1 MINRVTAPEGFVA
14 IRSGRALKLVDRLEF
29 SRANFTADKN
39 WDKGSPMPST
49 ENMKSFTSFIV
60 EAVSSQTVAKPD
72 PDRDE
77 ADMTVAFGRFNPP
90 TTGHERLLNKVK
102 QVAGKGNYEIY
113 PSRSN
118 DPDKNPLDPDTKI
131 GYMQQMFP
139 NHAKHIMNNP
149 KTKTIFDALKGAN
162 ERGAKSV
169 NIVVGQDRQKE
180 FENLANKYN
189 NKLYQF
195 DRIKVISAGD
205 RDPDGEGVSAMSA
218 SKLRKAAADDDFKT
232 FRSGIPRALKDDAA
246 RKLYD
251 TLRQGMKPKKKQQNE
266 MWRIAPKF
274 DWKNLR
280 ENYMNGNI
288 FRVGDVVENDNT
300 GLIGKI
306 IRTGAN
312 HIIAVTEDNMMFKS
326 WIKDITEKFTEVSGV
341 PANQRE
347 VGTDALRQYTQRLS
361 HNPIILNFI
370 INLGKNVRE
379 GNA

>member
-1 MINRVTAPEGFVA
+1 
-14 IRSGRALKLVDRLEF
+14 
-29 SRANFTADKN
+29 
-39 WDKGSPMPST
+39 
-49 ENMKSFTSFIV
+49 MKSFTTFIT
-60 EAVSSQTVAKPD
+60 EAISSQTVAKPNPSD
-72 PDRDE
+72 DE

-90 TTGHERLLNKVK
+90 TTGHERLMNKVK

-118 DPDKNPLDPDTKI
+118 DPAKNPLDPDTKI

-149 KTKTIFDALKGAN
+149 KTRTIFDALKGAN

-189 NKLYQF
+189 NNLYKF

-205 RDPDGEGVSAMSA
+205 RDPDGDGISAMSA
-218 SKLRKAAADDDFKT
+218 SKLRKAAADDDFDT
-232 FRSGIPRALKDDAA
+232 FRTGIPQSFEDDKARELYNAL
-246 RKLYD
+246 RK
-251 TLRQGMKPKKKQQNE
+251 GMNIKKQQNE

-274 DWKNLR
+274 DWRNLR
-280 ENYMNGNI
+280 ENYMNGNV
-288 FRVGDVVENDNT
+288 FQVGDTVENDNT

-326 WIKDITEKFTEVSGV
+326 WIKDITEKFTEISGV
-341 PANQRE
+341 PSDQRL
-347 VGTDALRQYTQRLS
+347 VGTDSHREYVQRLT
-361 HNPIILNFI
+361 HHPIILNFI
-370 INLGKNVRE
+370 NKSRKKRAKS
-379 GNA
+379 NA

>member
-1 MINRVTAPEGFVA
+1 
-14 IRSGRALKLVDRLEF
+14 
-29 SRANFTADKN
+29 
-39 WDKGSPMPST
+39 
-49 ENMKSFTSFIV
+49 MKSFTAFIV

-72 PDRDE
+72 PDKDE

-90 TTGHERLLNKVK
+90 TTGHEKLMNKVK

-139 NHAKHIMNNP
+139 QHAKHIVNNP
-149 KTKTIFDALKGAN
+149 KAKTIFDALKGAN

-169 NIVVGQDRQKE
+169 NIVVGQDRKTE

-232 FRSGIPRALKDDAA
+232 FRSGVPRALKDDAT
-246 RKLYD
+246 RQLFD

-288 FRVGDVVENDNT
+288 FLVGDLVENDNT

-312 HIIAVTEDNMMFKS
+312 HIIAVTEDNIMFK
-326 WIKDITEKFTEVSGV
+326 
-341 PANQRE
+341 
-347 VGTDALRQYTQRLS
+347 
-361 HNPIILNFI
+361 
-370 INLGKNVRE
+370 
-379 GNA
+379 

>member
-1 MINRVTAPEGFVA
+1 
-14 IRSGRALKLVDRLEF
+14 
-29 SRANFTADKN
+29 
-39 WDKGSPMPST
+39 
-49 ENMKSFTSFIV
+49 MKSFTRFIT
-60 EAVSSQTVAKPD
+60 EAISSQTVAKPNPND
-72 PDRDE
+72 DE

-90 TTGHERLLNKVK
+90 TTGHEKLLNKVK
-102 QVAGKGNYEIY
+102 QVAGRGNYEIY

-118 DPDKNPLDPDTKI
+118 DPDKNPLDPETKI

-139 NHAKHIMNNP
+139 QHAKHIMNND
-149 KTKTIFDALKGAN
+149 KTRTIFDALKGAN

-189 NKLYQF
+189 NKLYKF

-205 RDPDGEGVSAMSA
+205 RDPDGEGIGAMSA
-218 SKLRKAAADDDFKT
+218 SKLRKAAADDDYDT
-232 FRSGIPRALKDDAA
+232 FRTGIPKSLKDDAA

-251 TLRQGMKPKKKQQNE
+251 SLKQGMNTKKQQNE

-280 ENYMNGNI
+280 ENYMNGNV
-288 FRVGDVVENDNT
+288 FQVGDTVENDNT

-326 WIKDITEKFTEVSGV
+326 WIKDITEKFTEISGV
-341 PANQRE
+341 PSNQRE
-347 VGTDALRQYTQRLS
+347 VGTDSLRDYTQRLS
-361 HNPIILNFI
+361 HNPIIINFI
-370 INLGKNVRE
+370 NKSRKKRAKG
-379 GNA
+379 

>member
-1 MINRVTAPEGFVA
+1 
-14 IRSGRALKLVDRLEF
+14 
-29 SRANFTADKN
+29 
-39 WDKGSPMPST
+39 
-49 ENMKSFTSFIV
+49 MKSFTSFIT
-60 EAVSSQTVAKPD
+60 EAISAQSIPKP
-72 PDRDE
+72 PDDNE

-90 TTGHERLLNKVK
+90 TTGHERLMNKVK

-118 DPDKNPLDPDTKI
+118 DPKKNPLDPETKI

-139 NHAKHIMNNP
+139 NHAKHIVNNP
-149 KTKTIFDALKGAN
+149 NAKTIFDALKGAN

-169 NIVVGQDRQKE
+169 NIVVGQDRQSE
-180 FENLANKYN
+180 FQNLANKYN
-189 NKLYQF
+189 NKLYKF
-195 DRIKVISAGD
+195 DRINVISAGD

-232 FRSGIPRALKDDAA
+232 FRGGIPKALKDDAA

-251 TLRQGMKPKKKQQNE
+251 TMRQGMNIKKQQNE
-266 MWRIAPKF
+266 TWRIAPKF

-288 FRVGDVVENDNT
+288 FRVGDIVENDNT

-312 HIIAVTEDNMMFKS
+312 YIIAVTEENIMFKS
-326 WIKDITEKFTEVSGV
+326 WIKDITEKFTEISGV
-341 PANQRE
+341 PANQRD

-370 INLGKNVRE
+370 NKSRE
-379 GNA
+379 KRAKSNA

>member
-1 MINRVTAPEGFVA
+1 M
-14 IRSGRALKLVDRLEF
+14 KKF
-29 SRANFTADKN
+29 S
-39 WDKGSPMPST
+39 
-49 ENMKSFTSFIV
+49 SFIT
-60 EAVSSQTVAKPD
+60 EALSSQTVAKPNPND
-72 PDRDE
+72 DE

-90 TTGHERLLNKVK
+90 TTGHEKLMNKVK
-102 QVAGKGNYEIY
+102 QVAGRGNYEIY

-118 DPDKNPLDPDTKI
+118 DPQKNPLDPDTKI

-139 NHAKHIMNNP
+139 QHAKHIVNNP
-149 KTKTIFDALKGAN
+149 KARSIFDALKGAN

-189 NKLYQF
+189 NKLYKF
-195 DRIKVISAGD
+195 DRINVISAGD

-218 SKLRKAAADDDFKT
+218 SKLRKAAADDDYET
-232 FRSGIPRALKDDAA
+232 FRTGIPKSLKDDAA

-251 TLRQGMKPKKKQQNE
+251 SLRVGMKVKKQQNE

-288 FRVGDVVENDNT
+288 FRVGDIIENDNT

-370 INLGKNVRE
+370 NKSRE
-379 GNA
+379 KRAKSNA

>member
-1 MINRVTAPEGFVA
+1 
-14 IRSGRALKLVDRLEF
+14 
-29 SRANFTADKN
+29 
-39 WDKGSPMPST
+39 
-49 ENMKSFTSFIV
+49 MKSFTSFIT
-60 EAVSSQTVAKPD
+60 EALSSQSVANPNPKD
-72 PDRDE
+72 DNG

-90 TTGHERLLNKVK
+90 TTGHERLMNKVK

-118 DPDKNPLDPDTKI
+118 DPAKNPLDPDTKI

-139 NHAKHIMNNP
+139 QHAKHIMNNP
-149 KTKTIFDALKGAN
+149 NTRTIFDALKGAS

-189 NKLYQF
+189 NKLYKF
-195 DRIKVISAGD
+195 DRINVISAGD
-205 RDPDGEGVSAMSA
+205 RDPDGDGISAMSA
-218 SKLRKAAADDDFKT
+218 SKLRKAAADDDFDT
-232 FRSGIPRALKDDAA
+232 FRTGIPQSLKDDKARELYAA
-246 RKLYD
+246 IQK
-251 TLRQGMKPKKKQQNE
+251 GMKLPKKKQQNE
-266 MWRIAPKF
+266 TWRIAPKF

-288 FRVGDVVENDNT
+288 FRVGDIVENDNT

-312 HIIAVTEDNMMFKS
+312 YIIAVTEENIMFKS

-370 INLGKNVRE
+370 NKSRKKRAKS
-379 GNA
+379 NA

>member
-1 MINRVTAPEGFVA
+1 
-14 IRSGRALKLVDRLEF
+14 
-29 SRANFTADKN
+29 
-39 WDKGSPMPST
+39 
-49 ENMKSFTSFIV
+49 MKSFTSFIV
-60 EAVSSQTVAKPD
+60 EALSSQTVAKPD

-139 NHAKHIMNNP
+139 SHAKHIMNNP
-149 KTKTIFDALKGAN
+149 KTRTIFDALKGAN

-189 NKLYQF
+189 NKLYKF
-195 DRIKVISAGD
+195 DRIKVVSAGD

-232 FRSGIPRALKDDAA
+232 FRSGIPKALKDDAA

-251 TLRQGMKPKKKQQNE
+251 TLKQGMKPKKKQQNE

-288 FRVGDVVENDNT
+288 FRVGDIVENDNT

-361 HNPIILNFI
+361 HNPIIINFI
-370 INLGKNVRE
+370 NKSRKNRAK

>member
-1 MINRVTAPEGFVA
+1 
-14 IRSGRALKLVDRLEF
+14 
-29 SRANFTADKN
+29 
-39 WDKGSPMPST
+39 
-49 ENMKSFTSFIV
+49 MKSFTSFIT
-60 EAVSSQTVAKPD
+60 EALSSQSVPKPN
-72 PDRDE
+72 PNKDE
-77 ADMTVAFGRFNPP
+77 ADMTVAFCRFNPP

-102 QVAGKGNYEIY
+102 QVAGRGNYEIY

-139 NHAKHIMNNP
+139 DHAKHIMNNP

-189 NKLYQF
+189 NKLYKF

-205 RDPDGEGVSAMSA
+205 RDPDGDGISAMSA
-218 SKLRKAAADDDFKT
+218 SKLRKAAADDDFDT
-232 FRSGIPRALKDDAA
+232 FRTGIPQSFKDDKARELYAA
-246 RKLYD
+246 IQK
-251 TLRQGMKPKKKQQNE
+251 GMKIKKQQNE

-274 DWKNLR
+274 DWRNLR
-280 ENYMNGNI
+280 ENYMNGNV
-288 FRVGDVVENDNT
+288 FQVADTVENDNT

-326 WIKDITEKFTEVSGV
+326 WIKDITEKFTEISGV
-341 PANQRE
+341 PSDQRL
-347 VGTDALRQYTQRLS
+347 VGTDSHREYVQRLT
-361 HNPIILNFI
+361 HHPIILNFI
-370 INLGKNVRE
+370 NKSRKKRAKS
-379 GNA
+379 NA

>member
-1 MINRVTAPEGFVA
+1 
-14 IRSGRALKLVDRLEF
+14 
-29 SRANFTADKN
+29 
-39 WDKGSPMPST
+39 
-49 ENMKSFTSFIV
+49 MKSFTRFIT
-60 EAVSSQTVAKPD
+60 EAISSQTVAKPNPND
-72 PDRDE
+72 DE
-77 ADMTVAFGRFNPP
+77 ADMTVSFGRFNPP
-90 TTGHERLLNKVK
+90 TIGHEKLLNKVK
-102 QVAGKGNYEIY
+102 QVAGRGNYEIY

-139 NHAKHIMNNP
+139 QHAKHIMNNP
-149 KTKTIFDALKGAN
+149 KTRTIFDALKGAN

-189 NKLYQF
+189 NNLYKF

-218 SKLRKAAADDDFKT
+218 SKLRKAAADDDYDT
-232 FRSGIPRALKDDAA
+232 FRTGMPKAFKDENA

-251 TLRQGMKPKKKQQNE
+251 SIRKGMNVKKQQNE

-274 DWKNLR
+274 DWRNLR

-288 FRVGDVVENDNT
+288 FRVGDIVENDNT
-300 GLIGKI
+300 GLIRKI

-326 WIKDITEKFTEVSGV
+326 WIKDISEKFTEISGV

-347 VGTDALRQYTQRLS
+347 VGTDALRQYTQKLS

-370 INLGKNVRE
+370 NKSRKKRAKE
-379 GNA
+379 

>member
-1 MINRVTAPEGFVA
+1 
-14 IRSGRALKLVDRLEF
+14 
-29 SRANFTADKN
+29 
-39 WDKGSPMPST
+39 
-49 ENMKSFTSFIV
+49 MKSFTSFIV
-60 EAVSSQTVAKPD
+60 EALSSQTVAKPD

-139 NHAKHIMNNP
+139 SHAKHIMNNP
-149 KTKTIFDALKGAN
+149 KTRTIFDALKGAN

-169 NIVVGQDRQKE
+169 NIVVGQDRQAE

-189 NKLYQF
+189 NKLYKF

-218 SKLRKAAADDDFKT
+218 SKLRKAAADDDYDT
-232 FRSGIPRALKDDAA
+232 FRTGIPRALKDDAA

-251 TLRQGMKPKKKQQNE
+251 SLRQGMKVKKQQNE

-274 DWKNLR
+274 DWRNLR

-288 FRVGDVVENDNT
+288 FRVGDIVENDNT
-300 GLIGKI
+300 GY
-306 IRTGAN
+306 
-312 HIIAVTEDNMMFKS
+312 
-326 WIKDITEKFTEVSGV
+326 W
-341 PANQRE
+341 
-347 VGTDALRQYTQRLS
+347 
-361 HNPIILNFI
+361 
-370 INLGKNVRE
+370 
-379 GNA
+379 

>member
-1 MINRVTAPEGFVA
+1 
-14 IRSGRALKLVDRLEF
+14 
-29 SRANFTADKN
+29 
-39 WDKGSPMPST
+39 
-49 ENMKSFTSFIV
+49 MKSFTSFIT
-60 EAVSSQTVAKPD
+60 EAISSQTVAKPNPND
-72 PDRDE
+72 DE

-90 TTGHERLLNKVK
+90 TTGHEKLLNKVK

-118 DPDKNPLDPDTKI
+118 DPAKNPLDPETKI

-139 NHAKHIMNNP
+139 DHAKHIMNNE
-149 KTKTIFDALKGAN
+149 KTRTIFDALKGAN

-169 NIVVGQDRQKE
+169 NIVVGQDRKSE

-189 NKLYQF
+189 NKLYKF
-195 DRIKVISAGD
+195 DRINVVSAGD

-218 SKLRKAAADDDFKT
+218 SKLRKAAADDDYDT
-232 FRSGIPRALKDDAA
+232 FRTGIPKGFKDENA

-251 TLRQGMKPKKKQQNE
+251 SIRKGMNIKKQQNE

-274 DWKNLR
+274 DWRNLR

-288 FRVGDVVENDNT
+288 FRVGDTVENDNT

-326 WIKDITEKFTEVSGV
+326 WIKDITEKFTEISGV
-341 PANQRE
+341 PADQRL
-347 VGTDALRQYTQRLS
+347 VGTDSHREYVQRLT

-370 INLGKNVRE
+370 NKSRKKRAKG
-379 GNA
+379 

>member
-1 MINRVTAPEGFVA
+1 MI
-14 IRSGRALKLVDRLEF
+14 
-29 SRANFTADKN
+29 
-39 WDKGSPMPST
+39 
-49 ENMKSFTSFIV
+49 SFTRFV
-60 EAVSSQTVAKPD
+60 TEALSSQTVANPNPKD
-72 PDRDE
+72 PND
-77 ADMTVAFGRFNPP
+77 ADMTVAIGRFNPP
-90 TTGHERLLNKVK
+90 TTGHEKLLNKVK

-118 DPDKNPLDPDTKI
+118 DPAKNPLDPDTKI

-139 NHAKHIMNNP
+139 QHAKHIMNNP
-149 KTKTIFDALKGAN
+149 KTRTIFDALKGAN

-189 NKLYQF
+189 NKLYKF
-195 DRIKVISAGD
+195 DRINVVSAGD

-218 SKLRKAAADDDFKT
+218 SKLRKAAADDDYDT

-251 TLRQGMKPKKKQQNE
+251 TLKQGMKPKKKQQNE

-288 FRVGDVVENDNT
+288 FRVGDTVENDNT

-312 HIIAVTEDNMMFKS
+312 YIIAVTEENIMFKS

-370 INLGKNVRE
+370 NKSRKNRAKS
-379 GNA
+379 NA

>member
-1 MINRVTAPEGFVA
+1 
-14 IRSGRALKLVDRLEF
+14 
-29 SRANFTADKN
+29 
-39 WDKGSPMPST
+39 
-49 ENMKSFTSFIV
+49 MKSFTSFIT
-60 EAVSSQTVAKPD
+60 EAISSQTVAKPNPND
-72 PDRDE
+72 DE

-90 TTGHERLLNKVK
+90 TTGHEKLLNKVK
-102 QVAGKGNYEIY
+102 QVAGRGNYEIY

-118 DPDKNPLDPDTKI
+118 DPAKNPLDPNTKI

-139 NHAKHIMNNP
+139 THAKHIMNNE
-149 KTKTIFDALKGAN
+149 KTRTIFDALKGAN

-169 NIVVGQDRQKE
+169 NIVVGQDRQAE

-189 NKLYQF
+189 NKLYKF

-218 SKLRKAAADDDFKT
+218 SKLRKAAADDDYDTFKT
-232 FRSGIPRALKDDAA
+232 GVPKGFKDENA

-251 TLRQGMKPKKKQQNE
+251 SIRKGMNIKKQQNE

-274 DWKNLR
+274 DWRNLR

-288 FRVGDVVENDNT
+288 FRVGDTIENDNT

-326 WIKDITEKFTEVSGV
+326 WIKDITEKFTEISGV
-341 PANQRE
+341 PPDQRL
-347 VGTDALRQYTQRLS
+347 VGTDSHREYVQRLT

-370 INLGKNVRE
+370 NKSRKKRAKG
-379 GNA
+379 